1 MSIAVARL
9 PLRPEL
15 SSEELE
21 RYDRQ
26 IRMFGHDAQL
36 KLKKASVL
44 VVGVGGLGSPASIYL
59 AAAGIGRLVL
69 LDFQKVELSNLN
81 RQVAHWTTDIGRLKV
96 ESAAEKI
103 RKLNPEVDVETLA
116 ERLDES
122 NVRDIVNS
130 VDIVV
135 DGLDNWASRFLVN
148 RVCVELGKPFVHA
161 GVKGMHGQL
170 TVVYPGKGPC
180 LQCIIP
186 KPPPEEKVFPVLGTT
201 PGVMGVLEANE
212 VIKLVTG
219 YGRPLIGRLL
229 IYDGLNAEI
238 SIVRIKKRENCPVC
252 GLRGC

>member
-26 IRMFGHDAQL
+26 IRMFGRDAQL

-170 TVVYPGKGPC
+170 TVVYSGKGPC

-186 KPPPEEKVFPVLGTT
+186 KPPPEKKAFPVLGTT